1 MHYSFSF
8 LFCKQSKQVANLHLI
23 EIESLRIAYS
33 GYYLGLTT
41 DIEHYCI
48 QVNVILINVNIR
60 MSFKLV

>member
-33 GYYLGLTT
+33 EYYLGLTT
-41 DIEHYCI
+41 DIALLYTGKCYF
-48 QVNVILINVNIR
+48 N
-60 MSFKLV
+60 KC